1 MNSRLD
7 DRRYRDSRMAVET
20 ESLVLAVVFSQG
32 VENLWSLKTDKSSSV
47 SGMRG
52 LYGALILDDCSIRCV
67 GI

>member
-32 VENLWSLKTDKSSSV
+32 VENL
-47 SGMRG
+47 
-52 LYGALILDDCSIRCV
+52 
-67 GI
+67 